1 MLRCNLTANCI
12 SRGNVT
18 PRIKTDQ
25 ADKLLIL
32 KLALRIVQRG
42 GKNTYRFVFFFL
54 FRFVCCIYLFL
65 FGRGWGVVVGVLLLL
80 LLFVCSF
87 VCFCFVRFWGVLF
100 LFALSFLFC
109 CCLFAVVCC
118 VVVLLFFVRE
128 VVVLFWGLFCQLGT
142 DLGGWG
148 GGEGEHTRRRKEAVG
163 GRGGRVGG
171 ALDVNRKEQHVCA
184 HLRRDPFAP

>member
-80 LLFVCSF
+80 LLFVCLF
-87 VCFCFVRFWGVLF
+87 VCFCFVRFLGVLF
-100 LFALSFLFC
+100 LFALSFLLLFVC
-109 CCLFAVVCC
+109 GCLLCGS
-118 VVVLLFFVRE
+118 VVVFCSGGCCFVLGF
-128 VVVLFWGLFCQLGT
+128 VLSAGDGS
-142 DLGGWG
+142 G
-148 GGEGEHTRRRKEAVG
+148 GGG
-163 GRGGRVGG
+163 GGGGG
-171 ALDVNRKEQHVCA
+171 G
-184 HLRRDPFAP
+184 